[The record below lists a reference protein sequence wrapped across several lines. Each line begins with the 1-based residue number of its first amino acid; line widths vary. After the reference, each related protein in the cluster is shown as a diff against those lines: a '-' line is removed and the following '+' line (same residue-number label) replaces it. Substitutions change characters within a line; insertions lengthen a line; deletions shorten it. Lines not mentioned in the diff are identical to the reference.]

1 MAWSHAARVR
11 QARELCRSDAGSV
24 DPDHRSGGKREQSV
38 HHDRAADPSPVDR
51 AVVGRS
57 VAEILCIEPVAAM
70 SRIVAML
77 ESKGTMI
84 ARRFASNPIALRN
97 PIAVCNPIALRNL
110 HRRSP
115 TKIDFEMQ
123 QPRKCAAGISNAGK
137 TTTVSDRG
145 V

>member
-1 MAWSHAARVR
+1 MIWSHAARAR
-11 QARELCRSDAGSV
+11 QARELRRSDVGSAH
-24 DPDHRSGGKREQSV
+24 PDRRSSGKREQSV

-57 VAEILCIEPVAAM
+57 VAEILGIEPVAAM

-84 ARRFASNPIALRN
+84 ARRFAGNPIALRN
-97 PIAVCNPIALRNL
+97 PIAVCNL